1 MNLRSAF
8 LRIAGDASVQDLSH
22 TEYRK
27 RGIMAKT
34 TVSESV
40 VSIGIN
46 KNLPILDDTTTSRVV
61 VNNPLLRHVFFTFG
75 EGQVLTDHASARAVI
90 VNILEGKFDF
100 TVGGTKNIVTAG
112 DVIYLAPGERHAL
125 TALEPSRMSLTLIDV
140 ESMRQT
146 QDGDARDTQ
155 PDSCDPSHRGHHG
168 SCGCHG
174 HEGHHSEHP
183 QEQGDSRLEQQD
195 GDR

>member
-1 MNLRSAF
+1 
-8 LRIAGDASVQDLSH
+8 
-22 TEYRK
+22 
-27 RGIMAKT
+27 MAKT

-40 VSIGIN
+40 VSTAIN

-75 EGQVLTDHASARAVI
+75 EGQMLTDHASARAVI

-125 TALEPSRMSLTLIDV
+125 TALEPSRMSLTLFDV
-140 ESMRQT
+140 ESMRRT
-146 QDGDARDTQ
+146 QDGDARNTQ
-155 PDSCDPSHRGHHG
+155 PDSCDPSHRSHHG

-174 HEGHHSEHP
+174 HEGHHGEHL

>member
-1 MNLRSAF
+1 MNPRSAF
-8 LRIAGDASVQDLSH
+8 LRIAGDVSVQDLSH

-40 VSIGIN
+40 VSTAIN

-112 DVIYLAPGERHAL
+112 DVIYLAPGERHA
-125 TALEPSRMSLTLIDV
+125 
-140 ESMRQT
+140 
-146 QDGDARDTQ
+146 
-155 PDSCDPSHRGHHG
+155 
-168 SCGCHG
+168 
-174 HEGHHSEHP
+174 
-183 QEQGDSRLEQQD
+183 
-195 GDR
+195 

>member
-1 MNLRSAF
+1 
-8 LRIAGDASVQDLSH
+8 
-22 TEYRK
+22 
-27 RGIMAKT
+27 MAKT

-40 VSIGIN
+40 VSTAIN
-46 KNLPILDDTTTSRVV
+46 KNLPILDDTTTSRVA

-100 TVGGTKNIVTAG
+100 TVGGTRNIVSAG

-174 HEGHHSEHP
+174 HEGHHGEHL

>member
-1 MNLRSAF
+1 MNLHSAF
-8 LRIAGDASVQDLSH
+8 LRIAGTRLVQDLSH

-40 VSIGIN
+40 VSTAIN

-100 TVGGTKNIVTAG
+100 TVGGTRNIVSAG
-112 DVIYLAPGERHAL
+112 DVIYLAPEERHAL

-140 ESMRQT
+140 ESMCQT
-146 QDGDARDTQ
+146 QEGDARNAQ
-155 PDSCDPSHRGHHG
+155 PDSCDPSHRGHRG
-168 SCGCHG
+168 TCGCHG
-174 HEGHHSEHP
+174 HGGRHGEHL
-183 QEQGDSRLEQQD
+183 QEQEDSQLEQRG

>member
-1 MNLRSAF
+1 MNPRSAF
-8 LRIAGDASVQDLSH
+8 LRIAGDVSVQDLSH

-40 VSIGIN
+40 VSTAIN

-75 EGQVLTDHASARAVI
+75 EGQMLTDHASARAVI

-146 QDGDARDTQ
+146 QDGDARNTQ

-174 HEGHHSEHP
+174 HEGHHGEHL

>member
-1 MNLRSAF
+1 MNPRSAF
-8 LRIAGDASVQDLSH
+8 LRIAGDVSVQDLSH

-40 VSIGIN
+40 VSTAIN

-61 VNNPLLRHVFFTFG
+61 VYNPLLRHVFFTFG

-140 ESMRQT
+140 ESMRRT
-146 QDGDARDTQ
+146 QDGDARNTQ
-155 PDSCDPSHRGHHG
+155 PDSCDPSHRSHHG

-174 HEGHHSEHP
+174 HEGHHGEHL

>member
-1 MNLRSAF
+1 MNPRSAF
-8 LRIAGDASVQDLSH
+8 LRIAGDVSVQDLSH

-40 VSIGIN
+40 VSTAIN

-75 EGQVLTDHASARAVI
+75 EGQMLTDHASARAVI

-140 ESMRQT
+140 ESMRRT
-146 QDGDARDTQ
+146 QDGDARNTQ
-155 PDSCDPSHRGHHG
+155 PDSCDPSHRSHHG

-174 HEGHHSEHP
+174 HEGHHGEHL

>member
-1 MNLRSAF
+1 MNPRSAF
-8 LRIAGDASVQDLSH
+8 LRIAGDVSVQDLSH

-40 VSIGIN
+40 VSTAIN

-140 ESMRQT
+140 ESMRRT
-146 QDGDARDTQ
+146 QDGDARNTQ

-174 HEGHHSEHP
+174 HEGHHGEHL